1 MKLKELLDIAKE
13 NLSDLS
19 TLSNPDFRLEQAVL
33 KKDKKT
39 WEIVISYLV
48 ENTNK
53 RANTLSALTSEFQF
67 HRIYKKVEINENKE
81 VVGFYIFNNKE

>member
-19 TLSNPDFRLEQAVL
+19 TLSNPDFRLEQAEL

-53 RANTLSALTSEFQF
+53 RANPLSALTSEFQF
-67 HRIYKKVEINENKE
+67 HRIYKMVEINENKE